1 MALDYI
7 KVILTYLVAL
17 TVIIGGG
24 AILLADI
31 KLDDL
36 TKGALI
42 GFMGMALNWTFGE
55 STRSSA
61 ARQTTKALMTNTGP
75 TITTT
80 ATTSPTSVKTTTKP
94 ATEVETPPN
103 G

>member
-1 MALDYI
+1 MAIDFI

-17 TVIIGGG
+17 TVVIGGG
-24 AILLADI
+24 AILLANI
-31 KLDDL
+31 ALDDL

-61 ARQTTKALMTNTGP
+61 ARQTTRALLQ
-75 TITTT
+75 
-80 ATTSPTSVKTTTKP
+80 
-94 ATEVETPPN
+94 TPPTT
-103 G
+103 GGKP

>member
-1 MALDYI
+1 MALDFI
-7 KVILTYLVAL
+7 KVVLTYLVAL

-24 AILLADI
+24 AILLANVA
-31 KLDDL
+31 LDDL

-61 ARQTTKALMTNTGP
+61 ARQTTKALMANSTTP
-75 TITTT
+75 TVTYT
-80 ATTSPTSVKTTTKP
+80 AADP
-94 ATEVETPPN
+94 APEATA
-103 G
+103 

>member
-1 MALDYI
+1 MALDFI
-7 KVILTYLVAL
+7 KVVLTYLVAL

-24 AILLADI
+24 AILLANVA
-31 KLDDL
+31 LDDL

-61 ARQTTKALMTNTGP
+61 ARQTTKALLANTNTP
-75 TITTT
+75 TVTYT
-80 ATTSPTSVKTTTKP
+80 AADP
-94 ATEVETPPN
+94 APEATA
-103 G
+103 

>member
-1 MALDYI
+1 VALDFI
-7 KVILTYLVAL
+7 KVILTYTVAL

-31 KLDDL
+31 QLDDL

-42 GFMGMALNWTFGE
+42 GFMGMALNWVFGE
-55 STRSSA
+55 STRGST
-61 ARQTTKALMTNTGP
+61 ARQTTRALMTNTSP

-80 ATTSPTSVKTTTKP
+80 ATTTPASVKTTTTP
-94 ATEVETPPN
+94 AAAPEEKENP
-103 G
+103 